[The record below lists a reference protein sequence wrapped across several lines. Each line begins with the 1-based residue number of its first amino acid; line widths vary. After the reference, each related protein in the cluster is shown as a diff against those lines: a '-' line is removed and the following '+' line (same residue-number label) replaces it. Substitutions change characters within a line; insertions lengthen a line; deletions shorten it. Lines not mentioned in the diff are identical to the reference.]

1 MGDFDYKLRIEYAV
15 QSGRKKF
22 IDTWAKKH
30 DTYVMYDLFDPFV
43 YFTSMEDLTMFKLEF
58 GGEYVEVDR

>member
-1 MGDFDYKLRIEYAV
+1 
-15 QSGRKKF
+15 
-22 IDTWAKKH
+22 
-30 DTYVMYDLFDPFV
+30 MYDLFDPFV